1 MNYEKIK
8 NDLISEVRLT
18 KNQAE
23 VFLLVT
29 LKGKMSANQISK
41 SLDISIDDAL
51 EISQKLVELG
61 GFIDMPETEFEAMH
75 PRFTAVNMYRRM
87 CERENID
94 FKKNLVVDNIGI
106 ALEDVYD
113 DARTKYNK
121 KMWVCMG
128 EIYRCCE
135 NPQITYLA
143 PVNINI
149 NERTIGSVDVC
160 RWAECKK
167 KICEEKQLGIESL
180 TETVGMP
187 KIEDDEKWTV
197 IVSKLQKGKDKWKLV
212 KLKQNG
218 IIKYETADEKI
229 LDLKIEDY
237 KIVDDYH
244 NSFLVEDHLNR
255 AVEI

>member
-29 LKGKMSANQISK
+29 LNGKMSVSQISE
-41 SLDISIDDAL
+41 SLEISIDDAL
-51 EISQKLVELG
+51 EISQKLIELG

-106 ALEDVYD
+106 ALEELYD

-121 KMWVCMG
+121 K
-128 EIYRCCE
+128 
-135 NPQITYLA
+135 
-143 PVNINI
+143 
-149 NERTIGSVDVC
+149 
-160 RWAECKK
+160 K
-167 KICEEKQLGIESL
+167 
-180 TETVGMP
+180 
-187 KIEDDEKWTV
+187 
-197 IVSKLQKGKDKWKLV
+197 
-212 KLKQNG
+212 
-218 IIKYETADEKI
+218 
-229 LDLKIEDY
+229 
-237 KIVDDYH
+237 
-244 NSFLVEDHLNR
+244 
-255 AVEI
+255 